1 MDWLDLATQILA
13 GLILLAISWVI
24 HSVRGIGRRIDS
36 LEDAVDSRLDR
47 AETRLVR
54 AEEIERHNVID
65 RLGEVEK
72 QVASCTS
79 QDQLR
84 RIHARI
90 DEDVKSRGELGQQI
104 SELSGVMNGVR
115 GTVQLI
121 QRHLME
127 RGGGPSP

>member
-13 GLILLAISWVI
+13 GLILLAISWVL

-36 LEDAVDSRLDR
+36 LESAVDTRLDR
-47 AETRLVR
+47 AETRLVHV
-54 AEEIERHNVID
+54 EEIERHNVIE

-72 QVASCTS
+72 QVASCAG

-90 DEDVKSRGELGQQI
+90 DDDVQAIATVGREVSAVGG
-104 SELSGVMNGVR
+104 SVR
-115 GTVQLI
+115 AIQGTVQLI

-127 RGGGPSP
+127 RGGGSSS